1 MTCLAPA
8 LTITSLG
15 ATSKPWARLNQAATA
30 LRSWGV
36 PSTWVYLV
44 APASSAFLA
53 ASLMCT
59 GVSKSGSPAPKLTTS
74 MPLAFSSAALA
85 ETFRVMEGSI
95 TFNRFASLMFAFRS
109 CS

>member
-1 MTCLAPA
+1 MACFAPTV
-8 LTITSLG
+8 TITSEGVMSL
-15 ATSKPWARLNQAATA
+15 KPWARPNQAATA

-53 ASLMCT
+53 ASLMWA

-74 MPLAFSSAALA
+74 IPWALSAAALA
-85 ETFRVMEGSI
+85 ETLRVMEGSI
-95 TFNRFASLMFAFRS
+95 TDSRFESFMSAFRP
-109 CS
+109 

>member
-15 ATSKPWARLNQAATA
+15 LTSKPCALLNQLATA

-36 PSTWVYLV
+36 PSTCVYLV

-53 ASLMCT
+53 ASLMCP

-74 MPLAFSSAALA
+74 IP
-85 ETFRVMEGSI
+85 
-95 TFNRFASLMFAFRS
+95 
-109 CS
+109 